1 MFMDAG
7 TGDFS
12 DHNMDHGAE
21 ALGNEAAPHEIGT
34 MFDNGDFVIKSP
46 NDVHGHDTF
55 VNGQHVT
62 HTEEN
67 VFGGSNIYHGHH
79 LDEVTMPNVYG
90 GMDVYDGN
98 MQHEGSYMPNVQ
110 GGEDYLNMSGN
121 GEAMMRY
128 SDPLAHANEYSMNPF
143 DVNKY

>member
-1 MFMDAG
+1 MFIDAG

-12 DHNMDHGAE
+12 DHDMAHGTE

-79 LDEVTMPNVYG
+79 LDEITMPNVHG

-98 MQHEGSYMPNVQ
+98 HDVIEINT
-110 GGEDYLNMSGN
+110 YLTNNMAFSRRN
-121 GEAMMRY
+121 
-128 SDPLAHANEYSMNPF
+128 LVKH
-143 DVNKY
+143 VLKL